1 MKGHMMKK
9 LMKYF
14 KKVDGQSL
22 AEFAVTTAMM
32 ATLATTAAPKFSGVG
47 EGAKEKKTLADIDK
61 ILKSANN
68 FYNEQVTSSG
78 RGRFPGQSK
87 YDQAVPTGGG
97 YTFTQN
103 SSAADMG
110 QAAAEIQV
118 KYDLLGNDANGDG
131 DYEDS
136 GEYTAPFTNFDNS
149 TEAALWASIFG
160 TNNDD
165 APIPQVTVTVDA
177 NNPDGTADAYISKAE
192 DPDGTY
198 WTDNDVTPGLGGEE
212 FLEGFGGEAIKSP
225 FQDGHYIYTVV
236 AGAGSGTQS
245 VAPIIFV
252 ADLESPSSFWKKLQ
266 P

>member
-1 MKGHMMKK
+1 MKS

-14 KKVDGQSL
+14 KSVRGQSL

-78 RGRFPGQSK
+78 RGRFPGQWK
-87 YDQAVPTGGG
+87 YDEAVPTDGG
-97 YTFTQN
+97 YTYTTEQ
-103 SSAADMG
+103 G
-110 QAAAEIQV
+110 QSHAEYNV
-118 KYDLLGNDANGDG
+118 KLAVQGIIGEDG
-131 DYEDS
+131 DL
-136 GEYTAPFTNFDNS
+136 TTQPTFTSFDN
-149 TEAALWASIFG
+149 EVDAPKWASCFG
-160 TNNDD
+160 TNNPD
-165 APIPQVTVTVDA
+165 ALVPE
-177 NNPDGTADAYISKAE
+177 ISSTEKAKISDEE
-192 DPDGTY
+192 DPTSGYFSLGTLLK
-198 WTDNDVTPGLGGEE
+198 GQGAEE

-236 AGAGSGTQS
+236 GGSGSGTQS
-245 VAPIIFV
+245 IAPIMFV